1 MMHAML
7 APSLRAIEQLD
18 DPALLG
24 AILRSVALSAAV
36 FIALGGGAAWAFHA
50 WVMTDGSGLWLGSL
64 LGLILAVAA
73 GLMLFVPVT
82 VVIASLFADQV
93 AEAVEHAH
101 YPGLPPP
108 TPATLAAQLWDG
120 VALGLRVLAMQLVAL
135 ALSLLIPGFG
145 LVAGFAI
152 AAWAMGRGLFLAVAM
167 RRMTRAQA
175 TAAYRRRR
183 WRVIGQG
190 GLIAAAAMVPL
201 LNLIAPVLGI
211 AALVHVLH
219 DPPA

>member
-1 MMHAML
+1 MISPA
-7 APSLRAIEQLD
+7 LRAIQQLD

-24 AILRSVALSAAV
+24 AILRSVALSAVV
-36 FIALGGGAAWAFHA
+36 FIALGGAAAWAFQA
-50 WVMTDGSGLWLGSL
+50 WVMTDGLWLGSL
-64 LGLILAVAA
+64 LGLILALAA

-93 AEAVEHAH
+93 AAAVEHAH
-101 YPGLPPP
+101 YPGLPPAQ
-108 TPATLAAQLWDG
+108 PARLAAQLWDG
-120 VALGLRVLAMQLVAL
+120 VALGLRVLLLQLLAL

-167 RRMTRAQA
+167 RRMTRAAA

-183 WRVIGQG
+183 FRVIGQG
-190 GLIAAAAMVPL
+190 ALIAAASMLPL
-201 LNLIAPVLGI
+201 ANLIAPVLGI

-219 DPPA
+219 DRRE